1 MLHSLRLRTRLVWVL
16 LQAVSTVALAQII
29 EKSKYQVIEV
39 KQFEFGQGTNMPKS
53 FQRALMQE
61 TALALLQIGKFKE
74 VLREGEKPADPGLP
88 LLQLTTKVTE
98 FQGGSDWGF
107 FRAKTRIAAHIKFID
122 AATGRVLVEDDLKA
136 EVELA
141 GLRARESIDV
151 TRSIA
156 KEIAKVTKQRFF

>member
-74 VLREGEKPADPGLP
+74 VLREGEKPADPGFSSAAIDHEGHRIP
-88 LLQLTTKVTE
+88 
-98 FQGGSDWGF
+98 GGQRLGF
-107 FRAKTRIAAHIKFID
+107 FPCENQDCSSYQVHRRCNRKS
-122 AATGRVLVEDDLKA
+122 
-136 EVELA
+136 A
-141 GLRARESIDV
+141 G
-151 TRSIA
+151 
-156 KEIAKVTKQRFF
+156 